1 VTTAPG
7 GGWTIERRVDT
18 AGALHGPWPA
28 EGHRARR
35 VAGLCSVVGLR
46 AVVLGSTQATD
57 VVDAGR
63 AASHDTDV
71 VRRSA
76 GGGAVLVAPG
86 AQVWL
91 DVWVPRTDPLWH
103 DDVIASSWWLGEAWV
118 RGLEGLGATGL
129 RVHRGRALRTD
140 WSDVLCFA
148 GVGPGEVTAPTA
160 KVVGI
165 AQRRTRHGARLHSMA
180 LVSWSPTA
188 LLELLSIE
196 APGVPVTGDAPVELE
211 DVATDLRHI
220 LPAPWGHGDA
230 ALVITAVEDALLD
243 ALP

>member
-7 GGWTIERRVDT
+7 GGWSIERRVDT
-18 AGALHGPWPA
+18 AATLHGPWPA
-28 EGHRARR
+28 EDRRARR
-35 VAGLCSVVGLR
+35 VVALCTVVGPR

-63 AASHDTDV
+63 AASRDTDV
-71 VRRSA
+71 VLRSS

-91 DVWVPRTDPLWH
+91 DVWIPRTDPLWD
-103 DDVIASSWWLGEAWV
+103 DDVIASSWWLGEAWM
-118 RGLEGLGATGL
+118 RTLAGLGATGL

-180 LVSWSPTA
+180 LVAWNPTA
-188 LLELLSIE
+188 LLELLSID
-196 APGVPVTGDAPVELE
+196 APGVRGTNAAPVELE
-211 DVATDLRHI
+211 DLATDLRHI
-220 LPAPWGHGDA
+220 LPAPWRHRDG
-230 ALVITAVEDALLD
+230 ALVIAAVEDAFLD